1 MIGIILSEK
10 DFDYE
15 LQALAA
21 SFFPGQ
27 SCRIFTMQEALPSM
41 AVAVEIY
48 LGREEIFGKVRAGDY
63 VGEDCILADISED
76 WHKKPDK
83 TTHPCRAWYKN
94 LLKRMVFQLLQ
105 GIPEESIPTG
115 IRRRI
120 PQWGT
125 MTGVRPTKIP
135 MNGMLQGKSREQVRE
150 EMEQWY
156 CCQRDKLDLCLEIA
170 EREAELLRNVDF
182 SRGYSLY
189 IGIPFCPTTCLY
201 CSFPS
206 YPYDR
211 FGKLSEEYLEAL
223 LKELEAVQDECG
235 GHPLSTVYVGGGT
248 PTTLTA
254 GQLDRLL
261 SYVEEHFP
269 VGECREWTVEAGR
282 PDSITEEKLRMLRGH
297 GVSRISIN
305 PQTMP
310 EKTLQYIGRNH
321 TVEDVG
327 RAFHLARDMGFDNI
341 NMDLIAGLPGEEP
354 ADFEDTLEKI
364 RQLNPDSI
372 TVHSLVVKRASRLR
386 ELLEQA
392 GDYRRQEENRQIQ
405 MDIMLQRAL
414 SFAREQGYEPYYMY
428 RQKNSGTHSGTSG
441 QENIGFARPG
451 KESLYNV
458 LMMEE
463 MQTIAAVGAGAS
475 TKYYH
480 MPERIVSRGENVKS
494 IIDYI
499 SRIDEMIARKR
510 GKFWEKR

>member
-15 LQALAA
+15 LQALAG

-27 SCRIFTMQEALPSM
+27 ICRVFTVGEELPPVEA
-41 AVAVEIY
+41 AVEIY
-48 LGREEIFGKVRAGDY
+48 LGRKEISGKVRAGEY
-63 VGEDCILADISED
+63 VGEDCVPAEVTED

-83 TTHPCRAWYKN
+83 TTHPCRTQYKN
-94 LLKRMVFQLLQ
+94 LLKRMVFRLLQ
-105 GIPEESIPTG
+105 GIPEESIPLG
-115 IRRRI
+115 IRRSI
-120 PQWGT
+120 PEWGT

-135 MNGMLQGKSREQVRE
+135 MNGLLQGKSREQVRE
-150 EMEQWY
+150 EMERWY
-156 CCQRDKLDLCLEIA
+156 CCRKDKLDLCLEIA
-170 EREAELLRNVDF
+170 EREAELLRDIDF

-211 FGKLSEEYLEAL
+211 FGKLSEEYLGAL
-223 LKELEAVQDECG
+223 LQELEAVQSECS

-248 PTTLTA
+248 PTTLTV
-254 GQLDRLL
+254 GQLDCLL

-269 VGECREWTVEAGR
+269 VGECLEWTVEAGR
-282 PDSITEEKLRMLRGH
+282 PDSITEEKLRVLRGH
-297 GVSRISIN
+297 GISRISIN
-305 PQTMP
+305 PQTMQ
-310 EKTLQYIGRNH
+310 EETLKYIGRNH
-321 TVEDVG
+321 SVEDVEQ
-327 RAFHLARDMGFDNI
+327 AFYLAREMGFDNI
-341 NMDLIAGLPGEEP
+341 NMDLIAGLPGEGL
-354 ADFEDTLEKI
+354 ADFEDTLKQI
-364 RQLNPDSI
+364 RKLNPDSI

-386 ELLEQA
+386 ELLEQE
-392 GDYRRQEENRQIQ
+392 GDYREQEERRQQQ
-405 MDIMLQRAL
+405 MEIMLQRAL
-414 SFAREQGYEPYYMY
+414 SFAGEQGYAPYYMY
-428 RQKNSGTHSGTSG
+428 RQKNSAAHSGTSG

-480 MPERIVSRGENVKS
+480 AAERIVSRGENVKS
-494 IIDYI
+494 ITDYI